1 MLQGR
6 DDFGPDI
13 GINKGLGNGKMLS
26 KDIQLPV
33 TADEP
38 NEGNGSLRN
47 FRPDLGPLVSG
58 RGEERPETIFLD
70 DLQRRFPLEATIP
83 VALIVKDLEVL

>member
-1 MLQGR
+1 MQGG

-33 TADEP
+33 AADETD
-38 NEGNGSLRN
+38 EGNGPLRG
-47 FRPDLGPLVSG
+47 FGTDLG
-58 RGEERPETIFLD
+58 
-70 DLQRRFPLEATIP
+70 
-83 VALIVKDLEVL
+83 